1 MDFVVLDTEGKPELS
16 ELAIVDSQGRVI
28 YEAFSKDHPNNT
40 SNMPNLRSLSTLLT
54 EFLTIVQGKKIVCH
68 YAEHDIEILQY
79 SFRKAGLK
87 LPSLE
92 FDCTCIRAKNSWFG
106 LESYSLEYLSKYFNL
121 RVDNRYFIR
130 DMAHAARYDAKFTY
144 HLYRKLMIDKI
155 KDQPNPFSSSRVDTP
170 FQNHPDYLNAY
181 HQEFV
186 TLESIL
192 KDIKLDPNCQSKGA
206 VVSGEPGSGKTHL
219 MMRLAQ
225 ARLSS
230 NRLLFIRQPNNPSSV
245 LYHIYSR
252 ILESLVERVG
262 SSTQLDYLII
272 NSLQKIIHERAFIQ
286 QDENIL
292 IELQENEEIL
302 IDLLKNQ
309 EIFADQNLTQK
320 DKDILKALEDKN
332 IDALGGEGTKRKR
345 DYWQHIEKR
354 INEWWVKKYSAAGFA
369 TWILKGII
377 KYCSYTKPELKDIAK
392 RWLAGQALSND
403 EAEKVG
409 LPNWGEDLSQEAFS
423 LEAISVLGK
432 LSILDEPL
440 IIIFD
445 QLEGLGL
452 PHNREI
458 LLNFGEAI
466 KEIFTHVP
474 NSLVI
479 LNMFPDRWEQFKT
492 TFDNSIIGRVSQHQI
507 HLCQPAETELKAI
520 LRVKLQTVNVSLEQ
534 LFTPEDLEDILEQ
547 KPIRAVLNRAA
558 DYYNYRVRQ
567 IPLPSIKENIH
578 KLDGNEKIEQQL
590 RVLVSQQQVFTEVLV
605 NMIQEIQDP
614 GSVDMIDLVKRL
626 VPEVKSEEQQTEEY
640 VIEYLTK
647 QKAHLEGQYNNLPI
661 ISDSDDI
668 GKLKTI
674 AEAFNHI
681 KPIKLTLYRL
691 GKRVLPEHIVVET
704 DHRNYVMAF
713 LQIPPNTT
721 SFTSRI
727 GNFNELV
734 CSHPQDRFGLFRD
747 ERLTEIKGTVAKER
761 VEQLKNSPNGKFVLF
776 AKQDRIHL
784 ELTYKLIIDIQN
796 RDLDVDL
803 EAALKVLVTY
813 QEWYHWLFT
822 MFGFTKPTAQT
833 EV

>member
-1 MDFVVLDTEGKPELS
+1 MDFVVLDTEGKPELR
-16 ELAIVDSQGRVI
+16 ELAIVDSQGQVM
-28 YEAFSKDHPNNT
+28 YEGFSSDHPNNAT
-40 SNMPNLRSLSTLLT
+40 NLPNLKSLKTLLT

-68 YAEHDIEILQY
+68 YAKHDIEILQS
-79 SFRKAGLK
+79 SFYKVGLK
-87 LPSLE
+87 WPDLE
-92 FDCTCIRAKNSWFG
+92 FECTWIRAKNSCLG
-106 LESYSLEYLSKYFNL
+106 LESYSLEYLSKHFNL

-144 HLYRKLMIDKI
+144 HLYRQLMIEQLKQ
-155 KDQPNPFSSSRVDTP
+155 QPNPFSSSRVDTP
-170 FQNHPDYLNAY
+170 FQTHPDYTNTY
-181 HQEFV
+181 HTEFL

-192 KDIKLDPNCQSKGA
+192 DDIKLDSNRQSKG
-206 VVSGEPGSGKTHL
+206 VVVIGEPGSGKTHL

-272 NSLQKIIHERAFIQ
+272 NSFQKILRDRVLIQ
-286 QDENIL
+286 KDQR
-292 IELQENEEIL
+292 IL
-302 IDLLKNQ
+302 IDRG
-309 EIFADQNLTQK
+309 LTQK
-320 DKDILKALEDKN
+320 DQEILKALEDKN
-332 IDALGGEGTKRKR
+332 LTILGAEGTDRKR
-345 DYWQHIEKR
+345 ESWQRIEKR
-354 INEWWVKKYSAAGFA
+354 ISDWWVSYYSAGGFA
-369 TWILKGII
+369 LSILKGIV
-377 KYCSYTKPELKDIAK
+377 KYCSYTELGKKDIAT
-392 RWLAGQALSND
+392 RWLAGQILSD
-403 EAEKVG
+403 DQAEKVG
-409 LPNWGEDLSQEAFS
+409 LPNWGEDISLEAFS
-423 LEAISVLGK
+423 LEAISVLAK

-452 PHNREI
+452 PHNQEI

-507 HLCQPAETELKAI
+507 HLRQPTEAELKAI
-520 LRVKLQTVNVSLEQ
+520 LKVKLESVNVPLEQ
-534 LFTPEDLEDILEQ
+534 LFSKEDLEDILEQ

-567 IPLPSIKENIH
+567 IPLPFVRENLH
-578 KLDGNEKIEQQL
+578 KPDSNEKLVIQL
-590 RVLVSQQQVFTEVLV
+590 RVLEQQQQKLTEAFLNLMQAV
-605 NMIQEIQDP
+605 QEP
-614 GSVDMIDLVKRL
+614 GSIDLTDLRRQL
-626 VPEVKSEEQQTEEY
+626 VPDVPSTQQQTSHNI
-640 VIEYLTK
+640 IEYLA
-647 QKAHLEGQYNNLPI
+647 QKKAYLEQQYNNLPI
-661 ISDSDDI
+661 ISDADDI

-674 AEAFNHI
+674 AEAFNHL
-681 KPIKLTLYRL
+681 KPIQLTHYRL

-704 DHRNYVMAF
+704 DNQNYVIGF
-713 LQIPPNTT
+713 LQIVPNTT

-734 CSHPQDRFGLFRD
+734 SLHSKDRFSLFRD
-747 ERLTEIKGTVAKER
+747 ERLTEIKGKVAKEK
-761 VEQLKNSPNGKFVLF
+761 VEQLKNSSNGKFVLLN
-776 AKQDRIHL
+776 KHDRIHL
-784 ELTYKLIIDIQN
+784 ELTYQLIIDIQN

-803 EAALKVLVTY
+803 ESALKVFVTHE
-813 QEWYHWLFT
+813 EWYHWLFT
-822 MFGFTKPTAQT
+822 MFGFTKPLAKTG
-833 EV
+833 VK

>member
-28 YEAFSKDHPNNT
+28 YEAFSKDHPNNA
-40 SNMPNLRSLSTLLT
+40 SNMPNLRSLATLLT

-68 YAEHDIEILQY
+68 YAKHDIEILQS
-79 SFRKAGLK
+79 SFRKAGLIF
-87 LPSLE
+87 PNLE
-92 FDCTCIRAKNSWFG
+92 FECTWIRAKNYWFG
-106 LESYSLEYLSKYFNL
+106 LESYSLEYLSQHFNL

-144 HLYRKLMIDKI
+144 HLYRKLMIDQLKE
-155 KDQPNPFSSSRVDTP
+155 QPNPFSSSRVDTP
-170 FQNHPDYLNAY
+170 FQSHPDHLNTY

-192 KDIKLDPNCQSKGA
+192 NDIKLDSNCQSKGA
-206 VVSGEPGSGKTHL
+206 VVTGEPGSGKTHL

-230 NRLLFIRQPNNPSSV
+230 NRLLFIRQPNNASSV

-252 ILESLVERVG
+252 ILESLVERVD
-262 SSTQLDYLII
+262 SFTQLDCLII
-272 NSLQKIIHERAFIQ
+272 NSFQKVLHERASIQ
-286 QDENIL
+286 KDQK
-292 IELQENEEIL
+292 IL
-302 IDLLKNQ
+302 IDLQKDQKILIDFQKNQ
-309 EIFADQNLTQK
+309 EVFADQGLTQK
-320 DKDILKALEDKN
+320 DKEILKALEDKN
-332 IDALGGEGTKRKR
+332 IDALGGEGTNRKR
-345 DYWQHIEKR
+345 EYWQHIEKR

-369 TWILKGII
+369 TSILKGIV
-377 KYCSYTKPELKDIAK
+377 KYCSYTKPELKDIAT
-392 RWLAGQALSND
+392 RWLAGQVLSND
-403 EAEKVG
+403 EAERVG

-452 PHNREI
+452 SHNREI
-458 LLNFGEAI
+458 LLNFGETI

-474 NSLVI
+474 NSLII

-507 HLCQPAETELKAI
+507 YLRQPAETELKAI
-520 LRVKLQTVNVSLEQ
+520 LRVKLQAVNVSLEQ

-547 KPIRAVLNRAA
+547 KSIRAVLNRAA

-567 IPLPSIKENIH
+567 ISLPSIKENIR
-578 KLDGNEKIEQQL
+578 KLEGNEKIEQQL
-590 RVLVSQQQVFTEVLV
+590 RELVSQQQALTEAFLSV
-605 NMIQEIQDP
+605 IQEIQKP
-614 GSVDMIDLVKRL
+614 GSVDMLDLVRKL
-626 VPEVKSEEQQTEEY
+626 VPEVKSEEQRTEEY

-647 QKAHLEGQYNNLPI
+647 QKAYLEGQYNSLPI

-674 AEAFNHI
+674 AEALNHI
-681 KPIKLTLYRL
+681 KPIKLTLYKL
-691 GKRVLPEHIVVET
+691 GKRVLPEHVVVET
-704 DHRNYVMAF
+704 DHQNYVMAF
-713 LQIPPNTT
+713 LQIAPSGNA
-721 SFTSRI
+721 FTARI

-734 CSHPQDRFGLFRD
+734 CLHPQDRFGLFRD
-747 ERLTEIKGTVAKER
+747 ERLTEIKSPVAKER
-761 VEQLKNSPNGKFVLF
+761 VSQLKNSPNGKFVLF
-776 AKQDRIHL
+776 NKQDRVHL

-803 EAALKVLVTY
+803 KLALKVLVTH

-822 MFGFTKPTAQT
+822 IFGFTKPN
-833 EV
+833 

>member
-28 YEAFSKDHPNNT
+28 YEAFSKNHPNNT
-40 SNMPNLRSLSTLLT
+40 SNVPNLKSLTTLLT

-68 YAEHDIEILQY
+68 YAEHDVKVLQS
-79 SFRKAGLK
+79 SFRSAGLK
-87 LPSLE
+87 LPNLE
-92 FDCTCIRAKNSWFG
+92 FECTWNQAKNYWLG
-106 LESYSLEYLSKYFNL
+106 LESYSLEYLSKYLNL
-121 RVDNRYFIR
+121 QVNNRYFIR
-130 DMAHAARYDAKFTY
+130 DLAHAARYDAEFTY
-144 HLYRKLMIDKI
+144 HLYRKLMIEQLKE
-155 KDQPNPFSSSRVDTP
+155 QPNPFSGSRVDTP
-170 FQNHPDYLNAY
+170 FQKHPDYPDTY
-181 HQEFV
+181 QKEFV

-192 KDIKLDPNCQSKGA
+192 KDIKLDSNRQTKGT
-206 VVSGEPGSGKTHL
+206 VVIGEPGSGKTHL

-225 ARLSS
+225 ERLSS
-230 NRLLFIRQPNNPSSV
+230 NRLLFIRQPNHPSSV

-262 SSTQLDYLII
+262 TFTQLDYLIV
-272 NSLQKIIHERAFIQ
+272 NSFHKIVANLPSLTNKDQ
-286 QDENIL
+286 
-292 IELQENEEIL
+292 EIL
-302 IDLLKNQ
+302 NALK
-309 EIFADQNLTQK
+309 
-320 DKDILKALEDKN
+320 DKN

-354 INEWWVKKYSAAGFA
+354 FNEWWVSYYSAGGFA
-369 TWILKGII
+369 PSILKGIV
-377 KYCSYTKPELKDIAK
+377 KYCSYTDPKRKDIVT
-392 RWLAGQALSND
+392 RWLAANILSIE
-403 EAEKVG
+403 EAETVG

-452 PHNREI
+452 SHNRDI

-474 NSLVI
+474 NSLII
-479 LNMFPDRWEQFKT
+479 LNMFPERWEQFKT
-492 TFDNSIIGRVSQHQI
+492 SFDNSIIGRVSQYQI
-507 HLCQPAETELKAI
+507 HLRQPIKTELEAI
-520 LRVKLQTVNVSLEQ
+520 LRVKLQTIDVPLEQ
-534 LFTPEDLEDILEQ
+534 IFLPEDLEEILEQ
-547 KPIRAVLNRAA
+547 KSIRAVLNRAA

-567 IPLPSIKENIH
+567 IPLPTIIENIR
-578 KLDGNEKIEQQL
+578 KLDGNEKLEQQL
-590 RVLVSQQQVFTEVLV
+590 RVLQQQQQVFTEVFL
-605 NMIQEIQDP
+605 NLIQEMLEP
-614 GSVDMIDLVKRL
+614 GSVEMIDLRRKL
-626 VPEVKSEEQQTEEY
+626 VPDVKSEEQQTEKY

-647 QKAHLEGQYNNLPI
+647 QKAYLEQQYVNTPI

-674 AEAFNHI
+674 AEAFNHL

-691 GKRVLPEHIVVET
+691 GRRVLPEHIVVET
-704 DHRNYVMAF
+704 DHKNYVMGF
-713 LQIPPNTT
+713 LQIAPNTT

-734 CSHPQDRFGLFRD
+734 CLHPQDRFGLFRD
-747 ERLTEIKGTVAKER
+747 ERLTEIKGRVAQER
-761 VEQLKNSPNGKFVLF
+761 VEQLKNSPNGKFALF
-776 AKQDRIHL
+776 TKPDRIQL

-796 RDLDVDL
+796 KDLDVDF
-803 EAALKVLVTY
+803 ESALKVLVTH

-822 MFGFTKPTAQT
+822 MFGFTKPPART
-833 EV
+833 VVK